1 MFTIIGGDGKEY
13 GPVGVSQIRSWL
25 VAGRANLDTKARAV
39 GTEQWRTLGDFPEF
53 NDTLATPPPLA
64 APASEPVAPAA
75 APTTPFVI
83 DPRNLASRGV
93 RTGAALMN
101 AFFYFICTIPGSVI
115 MSRKL
120 LEQNPELAKG
130 GFPRI
135 DQLDL
140 TPLIAGVIWVWV
152 GLFSAMALQCILLA
166 LRGQNLGKLMFGVRV
181 VRVADGQ
188 PAGFVHGV
196 LLRFLV
202 PVAIVLLL
210 NATTMVLGFVFLAI
224 DYAFMFREDQR
235 CLHDLMAGTKV
246 VRAG

>member
-25 VAGRANLDTKARAV
+25 VAGRASLATKARAV
-39 GTEQWRTLGDFPEF
+39 GSDEWRTLGEFADF
-53 NDTLATPPPLA
+53 NDSLGGPPPLA
-64 APASEPVAPAA
+64 TVKTEPPAIPADA
-75 APTTPFVI
+75 PFVI
-83 DPRNLASRGV
+83 DPSNLASRGL
-93 RTGAALMN
+93 RTSAALIN
-101 AFFYFICTIPGSVI
+101 AFFYFICTIPGSLI

-130 GFPRI
+130 GFPRL

-140 TPLIAGVIWVWV
+140 TPLIEGVVWVWV
-152 GLFSAMALQCILLA
+152 GLLSAMFLQSLLLA
-166 LRGQNLGKLMFGVRV
+166 MRGQNLGKLMFGLRV
-181 VRVADGQ
+181 VRVADGE
-188 PAGFVHGV
+188 PADFVHGV

-210 NATTMVLGFVFLAI
+210 NATTMVLGFVFLAV
-224 DYAFMFREDQR
+224 DYSFMFREDQR

-246 VRAG
+246 VKAS